1 MNNGIQMTQFKN
13 GPKTLTDLSP
23 KKTMANM
30 HMKRLSTAHAIREV
44 QIKAT
49 MRYHNI
55 LIRMARIWS
64 IFNTKC
70 WWGYGATG
78 TLLHCWWECKIVLP
92 LWKTVWQCLT
102 KLKILLPYDPPIT
115 LRGIY
120 SKELKTYVHTKIY
133 MGMFTAALFTIAKTW
148 KQPTC
153 HRWMDK

>member
-1 MNNGIQMTQFKN
+1 
-13 GPKTLTDLSP
+13 
-23 KKTMANM
+23 MANK
-30 HMKRLSTAHAIREV
+30 HMKRCPTSYDIRKM
-44 QIKAT
+44 QIKT
-49 MRYHNI
+49 TVRYHYTS
-55 LIRMARIWS
+55 IRMYKIQKTA
-64 IFNTKC
+64 NTKC
-70 WWGYGATG
+70 WQGCRVAGA
-78 TLLHCWWECKIVLP
+78 LINCWWKCKMVQS

-153 HRWMDK
+153 HR